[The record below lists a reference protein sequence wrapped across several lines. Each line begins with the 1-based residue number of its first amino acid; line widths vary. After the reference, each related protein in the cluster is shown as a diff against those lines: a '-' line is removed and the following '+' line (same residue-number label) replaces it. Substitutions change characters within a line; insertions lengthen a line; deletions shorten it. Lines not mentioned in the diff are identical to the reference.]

1 MAENSESSTNATLS
15 KRNSGRKAKVEYGKT
30 NYRIPVDHERA
41 LRYAA
46 LMSEKTPN
54 AISKPEDMVVDA
66 VARYIEMLRKKGMD
80 FPEAIL
86 PVKPA

>member
-1 MAENSESSTNATLS
+1 MAENSESSTNAPLS
-15 KRNSGRKAKVEYGKT
+15 KSSSGRKAKVEYGKT

>member
-1 MAENSESSTNATLS
+1 MAENSESSTVAPFGKS
-15 KRNSGRKAKVEYGKT
+15 NSGRKAKIEYGKT
-30 NYRIPVDHERA
+30 NFRIPVDHERA

-54 AISKPEDMVVDA
+54 AISKAEDMVIDA
-66 VARYIEMLRKKGMD
+66 VARYIELLRKKGMD

>member
-1 MAENSESSTNATLS
+1 MADNPESSPNAPLGKS
-15 KRNSGRKAKVEYGKT
+15 NSGRKAKVEYGKT
-30 NYRIPVDHERA
+30 NFRIPVDHERA

-54 AISKPEDMVVDA
+54 AISKPEDMVIDA
-66 VARYIEMLRKKGMD
+66 VSRYIELLRKKGMD

-86 PVKPA
+86 PVKLA